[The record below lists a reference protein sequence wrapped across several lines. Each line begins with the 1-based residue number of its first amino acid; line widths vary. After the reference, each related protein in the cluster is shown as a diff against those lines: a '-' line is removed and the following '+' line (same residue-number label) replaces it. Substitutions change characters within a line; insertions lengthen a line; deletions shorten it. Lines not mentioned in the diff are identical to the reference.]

1 MLALLALLA
10 LFGWNEITADSFK
23 ELKEL
28 YDMGQAYQSAQA
40 IDGLWFTSIVVP
52 LIGNFIA
59 VLILQFYKLK
69 DKDVALMMRC
79 NAGEISRE
87 EAEAGITCKL

>member
-1 MLALLALLA
+1 
-10 LFGWNEITADSFK
+10 
-23 ELKEL
+23 
-28 YDMGQAYQSAQA
+28 
-40 IDGLWFTSIVVP
+40 IVVP